1 VVLQDKY
8 EDYCMRCNKMYTSIL
23 FKWCRPC
30 QIKDLKENFINWT
43 SGNDKIDDF
52 IQEKQ
57 LNINNPQNTIFEWIP
72 YNQFFVIEEIYK
84 DDFFTIYSAKWKNG
98 PLFWNKKYIRES
110 DKKVT
115 LKCLYNLQNIDEFL
129 IEV

>member
-1 VVLQDKY
+1 
-8 EDYCMRCNKMYTSIL
+8 MRCNKMYTSIL